1 MELKMKKIE
10 SYADT
15 AIVWSKRSTC
25 TRKQVGAVIFDTDSD
40 RLLAI
45 GYNGTVSGLVHCNEL
60 FEYHSDINKFYIH
73 GKVNDFLDNTEI
85 DNDCFWHSVNERK
98 FKELHHI
105 FSEQYEVHSEQNA
118 LLNMVHTG
126 TKKSS
131 NMGIVCTLEPCLNC
145 AKLIIGAG
153 IKHVWYMEKYDRA
166 TYDIKQYF
174 ERAGVTCE
182 EFIWQ

>member
-1 MELKMKKIE
+1 MKYNKLAT
-10 SYADT
+10 YAFT
-15 AIVWSKRSTC
+15 ALDWAKRSTC
-25 TRKQVGAVIFDTDSD
+25 VRKQVGAVIFDLDSD

-60 FEYHSDINKFYIH
+60 FSTEMLGGFNIH
-73 GKVNDFLDNTEI
+73 GNINQFLSNTNII
-85 DNDCFWHSVNERK
+85 DDGWWHTVTEER
-98 FKELHHI
+98 FKKLHHM
-105 FSEQYEVHSEQNA
+105 FSEQYEVHAEQNA
-118 LLNMVHTG
+118 LLNMIHTG
-126 TKKSS
+126 TKKAS
-131 NMGIVCTLEPCLNC
+131 NMGIMCTLEPCLNC

-182 EFIWQ
+182 EFVW

>member
-1 MELKMKKIE
+1 MKYYKLAT
-10 SYADT
+10 YAYT
-15 AIVWSKRSTC
+15 ALDWAKRSTC
-25 TRKQVGAVIFDTDSD
+25 VRKQVGAVIFDIDSD

-60 FEYHSDINKFYIH
+60 FSTDLTPKCSLLNYLKAADTKNNIH
-73 GKVNDFLDNTEI
+73 
-85 DNDCFWHSVNERK
+85 HM
-98 FKELHHI
+98 
-105 FSEQYEVHSEQNA
+105 FSEQYEVHAEQNA
-118 LLNMVHTG
+118 LLNMIHTG
-126 TKKSS
+126 TKKAN

-174 ERAGVTCE
+174 KGAGVICE
-182 EFIWQ
+182 EFVWQ